1 MGAFRSGHKT
11 LMPLNETKS
20 SFQRLETKI
29 VRQYFFDEFGNS
41 NPNPLFNVYAY
52 KRWQMFKQT
61 LLLASLILGACIQLN
76 AQSFSWWQESSN
88 TLSRMR
94 NVNFIDNSTGWAF
107 GDSSDINGFVTG
119 VVLKTTDQGLNWSM
133 QVTPSPSIRVYSS
146 HFFSLLNGVAVGRL
160 QTGGGVT
167 MITSNGGTTWQVDS
181 MSFPERLHDVA
192 FANVNTGWICG
203 RNGYGARSND
213 GGNTWIVQTTNTTEH
228 LYSVAFCDTSTGW
241 MVGADPGTGGTI
253 IKTTDGGSNWTL
265 QTNTVTN
272 DLMSVFAFSPAKAI
286 AVGFAGT
293 IVMTTDS
300 GNTWQQI
307 TSGTPE
313 DLLDVTFTDTLQ
325 GWAVGTAGT
334 MLVTA
339 DGGLTWS
346 PFVSN
351 TTNPI
356 NSICMKDTTLGW
368 FCGDNGDI
376 FFYGFSPVG
385 FGENDF
391 LRQEKIYPNPTSGVC
406 IITSQEPYAS
416 FVIYDLAGNI
426 ILQESQGAEGEK
438 KIDMSMFSPGTYF
451 IVVTG
456 ADGTMTVNR
465 IIKQ

>member
-1 MGAFRSGHKT
+1 MRKLTVILQCIAISCSLT
-11 LMPLNETKS
+11 LH
-20 SFQRLETKI
+20 
-29 VRQYFFDEFGNS
+29 
-41 NPNPLFNVYAY
+41 A
-52 KRWQMFKQT
+52 QT
-61 LLLASLILGACIQLN
+61 C
-76 AQSFSWWQESSN
+76 SWWQESTN
-88 TLSRMR
+88 TLSRFR
-94 NVNFIDNSTGWAF
+94 NVNFVNNNTGWAF
-107 GDSSDINGFVTG
+107 GDSSDANGFVSG
-119 VVLKTTDQGLNWSM
+119 IILKSYDQGLNWSM
-133 QVTPSPSIRVYSS
+133 QLTPSPNIRIYSS
-146 HFFSLLNGVAVGRL
+146 YFSSAMNGVAVGRF
-160 QTGGGVT
+160 QPGGGVV
-167 MITSNGGTTWQVDS
+167 MITNNGGSTWQVDS
-181 MSFPERLHDVA
+181 TSFPDRLHDVS
-192 FANVNTGWICG
+192 FGDPVTGWMCG
-203 RNGYGARSND
+203 RNGYGAKSTD
-213 GGNTWIVQTTNTTEH
+213 GGTTWTIETTNTGEH
-228 LYSVAFCDTSTGW
+228 LYSVAFCDTTTGW

-253 IKTTDGGSNWTL
+253 IKTTDGGLNWIV
-265 QTNTVTN
+265 QNNTAPN
-272 DLMSVFAFSPAKAI
+272 DLMGVYAFSPAKAI

-346 PFVSN
+346 PIVSN

-385 FGENDF
+385 TGEPATVSQD
-391 LRQEKIYPNPTSGVC
+391 KIYPNPTSGVC
-406 IITSQEPYAS
+406 SITRQEPYAS
-416 FVIYDLAGNI
+416 IVIYDLLGNVA
-426 ILQESQGAEGEK
+426 LQESLGTEGEK
-438 KIDMSMFSPGTYF
+438 KIDMSMFSPGTYL

-456 ADGTMTVNR
+456 TDGTIMVNR